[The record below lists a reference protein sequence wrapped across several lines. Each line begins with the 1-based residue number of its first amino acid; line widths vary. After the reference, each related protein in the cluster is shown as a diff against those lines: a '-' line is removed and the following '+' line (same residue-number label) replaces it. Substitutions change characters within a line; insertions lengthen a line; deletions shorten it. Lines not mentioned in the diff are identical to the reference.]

1 MRMKSTLAG
10 AAMALLTAG
19 FSAPAQADMSFRLV
33 SVQDGDCGAHCAQ
46 AIAADGEIS
55 DSTPGEFIAFV
66 RAHARSRNVRSV
78 ILLNSPG
85 GKVVAS
91 MELGRV
97 FRKVGAAT
105 VVARAVE
112 AGDGRVHLAAGR
124 CFSACVYALMGGR
137 KRVVPA
143 QSLVGI
149 HRMFA
154 LQAGADPAGGGA
166 TYRRRYDNGDMRNAL
181 ARYSKSMGVSRDLI
195 NRAEHI
201 PPDSIHLLSRSE
213 VARWRLGSSHF

>member
-1 MRMKSTLAG
+1 MHIRSVLA
-10 AAMALLTAG
+10 AAALSLLTAVG
-19 FSAPAQADMSFRLV
+19 ASPARADMSFRLV
-33 SVQDGDCGAHCAQ
+33 SVDSGRCGAHCPQ

-55 DSTPGEFIAFV
+55 DATPGEFIDFV
-66 RAHARSRNVRSV
+66 RASARGRNVRSV
-78 ILLNSPG
+78 IFLNSPG

-91 MELGRV
+91 MELGRI

-112 AGDGRVHLAAGR
+112 DGEGHAHLAAGR

-137 KRVVPA
+137 KRVVPD

-154 LQAGADPAGGGA
+154 LEAGADPAGGGGGA
-166 TYRRRYDNGDMRNAL
+166 RRRYDNGDMRSAL
-181 ARYSKSMGVSRDLI
+181 ARYSASMGVSRDLI
-195 NRAEHI
+195 NHAEHI

-213 VARWRLGSSHF
+213 VARWRLGSTHF